1 MEGGAISVL
10 STITLEYCSERAP
23 IVYMLAQS
31 ESWTRASNYE
41 TEKKAACERNCDT
54 DTRIHKEKKIEAL
67 YNRTVLR

>member
-23 IVYMLAQS
+23 IVYMIAQS
-31 ESWTRASNYE
+31 ESWTRASKYE
-41 TEKKAACERNCDT
+41 REKKAACELNCDT